1 MRVLVTDG
9 GDRAALA
16 TCRALARAG
25 HTVSVA
31 ACSYLAPA
39 RWSRACAGH
48 LRVPSS
54 LVPELFASAVADALE
69 RDPHDAV
76 VPATDA
82 ALLALSRVRSQLPPV
97 VGLALPRHEDVL
109 RSLDKTALVEE
120 SERVGLSVL
129 EGAACSEREQAFA
142 AAAGIGYP
150 VVVKPRRSVV
160 GGSTARRAGA
170 CVVCGPA
177 ELAVALD
184 TFGGFALVQRYEQQA
199 AVLSIGGVATA
210 RGLVAVVAARW
221 ARRWPPL
228 DGAASFAETV
238 AAPPALLERIED
250 LLRRLRWCGIF
261 ELELLELRSGG
272 FAPIDFNPRPFGWMT
287 LALRAGANLPAIW
300 LECLRGAEP
309 TRAIASPGIRYR
321 WEEGDLRHLL
331 WQLRRRRLR
340 AAASALTPRRRV
352 VHAHFELRDSA
363 PFAAVAL
370 DLAQRSLRRTV
381 TMRARARAGVV
392 RQPVV

>member
-16 TCRALARAG
+16 TCRGLARAG
-25 HTVSVA
+25 HSVTVA
-31 ACSYLAPA
+31 AGSYLAPA

-54 LVPELFASAVADALE
+54 LVADLFASAVAGALE
-69 RDPHDAV
+69 RDHHDAV
-76 VPATDA
+76 VPSTDA
-82 ALLALSRVRSQLPPV
+82 ALLALSRMRAQLPPAV
-97 VGLALPRHEDVL
+97 LLGLPRHSDVL
-109 RSLDKTALVEE
+109 RSLDKRALVEE
-120 SERVGLSVL
+120 SEHVGLSKL
-129 EGAACSEREQAFA
+129 ESAACAEREQAFA
-142 AAAGIGYP
+142 AAAAIGYP
-150 VVVKPRRSVV
+150 VVVKPWRSVV
-160 GGSTARRAGA
+160 GGGTARRAGA
-170 CVVCGPA
+170 CVVRDPA
-177 ELAVALD
+177 RLAVALD
-184 TFGGFALVQRYEQQA
+184 AFGGFALVQRYEQEA

-210 RGLVAVVAARW
+210 HGLAAVVAARW

-238 AAPPALLERIED
+238 PVPRALLERVEA

-287 LALRAGANLPAIW
+287 LAVRAGANLPAIW
-300 LECLRGAEP
+300 LECLRGTEP
-309 TRAIASPGIRYR
+309 RRAIASPGIRYR
-321 WEEGDLRHLL
+321 WEEGDIRHAL

-340 AAASALTPRRRV
+340 AAAFAITPRRRV
-352 VHAHFELRDSA
+352 VHAHFELRDSG
-363 PFAAVAL
+363 PFAAAAL

-381 TMRARARAGVV
+381 TTRAQGRAAVV
-392 RQPVV
+392 RESLG